1 MDNTEDCLVKVFET
15 VFPDLP
21 ADKIRAA
28 SQSNVSTWDSV
39 AAITLMN
46 VMEEEFAIE
55 IDFDR
60 AAELSSFPEILAYV
74 KETVAA
80 SAGPM

>member
-1 MDNTEDCLVKVFET
+1 MDNIEERLVKVFET
-15 VFPDLP
+15 VFPDLTV
-21 ADKIRAA
+21 DQIQAA
-28 SQSNVSTWDSV
+28 TQSTVSSWDSV

-46 VMEEEFAIE
+46 VMEEEFTIE

-60 AAELSSFPEILAYV
+60 AAELSSFAEILGYV

-80 SAGPM
+80 SA

>member
-1 MDNTEDCLVKVFET
+1 MDNTEERLVKVFES
-15 VFPDLP
+15 VFPDLSE
-21 ADKIRAA
+21 DQIRTA
-28 SQSNVSTWDSV
+28 SQSTVATWDSV

-80 SAGPM
+80 SA

>member
-1 MDNTEDCLVKVFET
+1 MDNIEERLIKVFET
-15 VFPDLP
+15 VFPDLS
-21 ADKIRAA
+21 AEQIVAA
-28 SQSNVSTWDSV
+28 TQSTVSAWDSV

-46 VMEEEFAIE
+46 VMEEEFSIE

-60 AAELSSFPEILAYV
+60 AAELSSFSEILGYV

-80 SAGPM
+80 ST

>member
-1 MDNTEDCLVKVFET
+1 MDTTEERLVKVFET

-21 ADKIRAA
+21 EDKIRTA
-28 SQSNVSTWDSV
+28 SQSNVSSWDSV

-46 VMEEEFAIE
+46 VMEEEFVIE

-60 AAELSSFPEILAYV
+60 AAELSSFPEILEYV

-80 SAGPM
+80 SA

>member
-1 MDNTEDCLVKVFET
+1 MDNTEERLVKVFET
-15 VFPDLP
+15 VFPDLTV
-21 ADKIRAA
+21 DQIHAA
-28 SQSNVSTWDSV
+28 TQSTVASWDSV
-39 AAITLMN
+39 AAINLMN

-60 AAELSSFPEILAYV
+60 AAELSTFSEILGYV

-80 SAGPM
+80 SA

>member
-1 MDNTEDCLVKVFET
+1 MDNTEERLVKVFET
-15 VFPDLP
+15 VFPDMSEG
-21 ADKIRAA
+21 KVRTA
-28 SQSNVSTWDSV
+28 SQNTVSTWDSV

-46 VMEEEFAIE
+46 VMEEEFSIE

-80 SAGPM
+80 ST